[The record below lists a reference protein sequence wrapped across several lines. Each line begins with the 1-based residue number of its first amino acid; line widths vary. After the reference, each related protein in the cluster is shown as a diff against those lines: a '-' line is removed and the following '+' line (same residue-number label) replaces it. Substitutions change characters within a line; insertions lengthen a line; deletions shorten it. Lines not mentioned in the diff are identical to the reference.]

1 MRKLI
6 LLFAALTLTST
17 ALAATPTKDSVETL
31 LKVTRVERT
40 LDGMLASIDSLMQ
53 QSMARAMAGKQQTAE
68 QQRAMEL
75 MRGKVQQIFRE
86 EMTWAKLEPIYVQVY
101 QDTFSQQEIDG
112 LIKFYRTPT
121 GVSYVD
127 KLPIVMQKSMVATQA
142 MMGPMMQ
149 KLQAAGQQAVEEA
162 KAAQPAADKP

>member
-17 ALAATPTKDSVETL
+17 ALAATPTKESVGTL
-31 LKVTRVERT
+31 LQVTRVEKT
-40 LDGMLASIDSLMQ
+40 LDGMLTSIDSLMQ
-53 QSMARAMAGKQQTAE
+53 QSMARAMAGRPQTAE

-75 MRGKVQQIFRE
+75 MRGKVQQIFHE

-121 GVSYVD
+121 GVAYVD